1 MVGRGSYPAVHMVG
15 RVVTQQY
22 TWLGGQLPSST
33 HGWEGSY
40 QQHTWLG
47 GQLPSSTHGWEGS
60 YPAHM
65 VGRAVTQQYTWLGGA
80 VTQQYTWLGGAVTQ
94 QYT

>member
-40 QQHTWLG
+40 
-47 GQLPSSTHGWEGS
+47 
-60 YPAHM
+60 PAHM
-65 VGRAVTQQYTWLGGA
+65 VGRAVTQQYTWLGG
-80 VTQQYTWLGGAVTQ
+80 
-94 QYT
+94 

>member
-1 MVGRGSYPAVHMVG
+1 MKVTLYAFRFTIARSLKIAVHMVG

-40 QQHTWLG
+40 
-47 GQLPSSTHGWEGS
+47 
-60 YPAHM
+60 PAVHM
-65 VGRAVTQQYTWLGGA
+65 VGRVVTQQYTWLGGA
-80 VTQQYTWLGGAVTQ
+80 VTQQYTWLGG
-94 QYT
+94 